1 MKLKLESF
9 QVNAIRLGSRTA
21 FSRGTLTIDAEEL
34 CRVAHYDD
42 SVSGVKVELVS
53 PGEETRIIHVLDAI
67 EPRAKIDGDR
77 TAFPGFLVP
86 ARTVGG
92 GTTRRLKGMAVLQS
106 AQLPQPT
113 GGILELNEGIIDMSG
128 PGADMCACSNT
139 HNLVLLF
146 TPSPGATNAEFENAI
161 RLGSIRA

>member
-9 QVNAIRLGSRTA
+9 QVTGIRLGSKTA

-34 CRVAHYDD
+34 CRIARYDD
-42 SVSGVKVELVS
+42 SIASVKVELVS

-67 EPRAKIDGDR
+67 EPRAKVHGDR
-77 TAFPGFLVP
+77 TAFPGFSAP

-92 GTTRRLKGMAVLQS
+92 GTTRRLMGMAVLES

-113 GGILELNEGIIDMSG
+113 GGMSEVNEGIIDMSG
-128 PGADMCACSNT
+128 PGADRCTCSNT

-146 TPSPGATNAEFENAI
+146 EVDPISWTGLVQN
-161 RLGSIRA
+161 